1 MLAWADFAS
10 AAPELA
16 SRAGERL
23 HGRISYLATVKPDG
37 APRVH
42 PVTPILAPGALYVFM
57 DRTSPKGRDLERDPR
72 FALHAG
78 VEDNE
83 GGAGEVMVTGRATRT
98 ADARD
103 RAAATQAASYA
114 PAESYILFSLEIATV
129 MFTTYD
135 GDRPVRTRWPG

>member
-1 MLAWADFAS
+1 MPAWADFAS

-16 SRAGERL
+16 SRAAARL
-23 HGRISYLATVKPDG
+23 HGRTSYLATVKLDG
-37 APRVH
+37 SPRVH

-83 GGAGEVMVTGRATRT
+83 GGGGEVIVTGLATRT
-98 ADARD
+98 TEPRD
-103 RAAATQAASYA
+103 RAAATAAATYV
-114 PAESYILFSLEIATV
+114 PAESYILFAFDVASV
-129 MFTTYD
+129 MLTTYD
-135 GDRPVRTRWPG
+135 GDRPVRTRWPS